1 MARPTRT
8 IEQLPLFS
16 DDESIGEA
24 VLGRE
29 RAREFSGIATL
40 LEQKGMPPISSIFGG
55 RYVPSVKGFLD
66 TMQGINP
73 MPVPLKEDGREGQWS
88 TRKDRKAQ
96 G

>member
-1 MARPTRT
+1 VSRPART
-8 IEQLPLFS
+8 IDQLPLFS

-29 RAREFSGIATL
+29 RAGEFRGIATL
-40 LEQKGMPPISSIFGG
+40 LEQKGMPTISPIFGG

-73 MPVPLKEDGREGQWS
+73 MPAPLKEDGREGQWPI
-88 TRKDRKAQ
+88 KIDRKARA
-96 G
+96 